1 MSKYNIQVFT
11 GDYLGSGTS
20 NRIYINLIGK
30 IGSSGQ
36 HWIKTLTGLWAGS
49 EQLIS
54 VHCKSD
60 IGDLLLV
67 ELEAKP
73 VALGLIDDD
82 WFCSKIIVTTPE
94 GVSKLFPCYCWM
106 SSNKRLSLREAVAK
120 LGTKDTA
127 PELLAHRQDNLK
139 RRRQDFRWGI
149 YAEGLPHIVNAESP
163 TELPPVVRFS
173 FTKEKEFL
181 FTLGAAFKEL
191 KLGTEFNN
199 KDRWNNIGELSS
211 LLSEKK
217 KTTTLKYVEKNW
229 MRDDFF
235 GYQFLNGLNP
245 TMIKRCS
252 ELPENF
258 PVTNDMVKSSLPQ
271 KSTLEMEIEKGNIFL
286 CDYKRLNGLQ
296 GNEIDER
303 KQYLSAPLC
312 LLFSTPENKLM
323 PIAIQLD
330 QKPGAQNPIFLPSD
344 NEKDWLLAKIFVRG
358 AEFNE
363 HELNFHLLRT
373 HLLGEVFTMAVL
385 RNLPSCHPLFKL
397 LVPHVRYNL
406 QINIMARNLLVS
418 PDGVFSQY
426 TAIGNKPMTEFLKR
440 AASSLTYSSLCL
452 PDNIRERGV
461 EKIPNYYYR
470 DDGLDLWNIISSFVH
485 GVLSF
490 YYNDEDVQKDKELQ
504 AWIDE
509 IVENCFQEKSKTG
522 FPQSFVT
529 VEEMS
534 KFVTM
539 VIFTVSAQHAAVNN
553 GQFDF
558 GAWMPNFPSSLQCP
572 PPIRK
577 GDTTDD
583 TILKT
588 LPDVSTTLNIMAVVY
603 LLSRESSDRY
613 PLGYFPEAL
622 FREDTPLD
630 LIAKFQEDLRVLDKK
645 IEKRNKK
652 LDLPYTYLSPKNV
665 DNSIAI

>member
-1 MSKYNIQVFT
+1 M
-11 GDYLGSGTS
+11 
-20 NRIYINLIGK
+20 
-30 IGSSGQ
+30 
-36 HWIKTLTGLWAGS
+36 TGLIPARG

-106 SSNKRLSLREAVAK
+106 SSNKRLSLREAVGFSK
-120 LGTKDTA
+120 SHVLCM
-127 PELLAHRQDNLK
+127 HVSY
-139 RRRQDFRWGI
+139 RWGI
-149 YAEGLPHIVNAESP
+149 YAEGLPHIVNAKSP

-181 FTLGAAFKEL
+181 FTLVIALFNIFMPVL
-191 KLGTEFNN
+191 TE
-199 KDRWNNIGELSS
+199 
-211 LLSEKK
+211 
-217 KTTTLKYVEKNW
+217 YVEKNW

-258 PVTNDMVKSSLPQ
+258 PVTNDMVKRSLPE
-271 KSTLEMEIEKGNIFL
+271 KSTLEMEIEIE
-286 CDYKRLNGLQ
+286 GLQ

-312 LLFSTPENKLM
+312 LLFSTPENKLT

-330 QKPGAQNPIFLPSD
+330 QKPGARNPIFLPSD

-470 DDGLDLWNIISSFVH
+470 DDGLDLWNIIYSFVH

-509 IVENCFQEKSKTG
+509 IVENCFQEKR

-529 VEEMS
+529 VEELS

>member
-1 MSKYNIQVFT
+1 M
-11 GDYLGSGTS
+11 YLKCVSH
-20 NRIYINLIGK
+20 
-30 IGSSGQ
+30 Q
-36 HWIKTLTGLWAGS
+36 

-73 VALGLIDDD
+73 VALGLVDDD

-94 GVSKLFPCYCWM
+94 GVSMLFPCHRWM
-106 SSNKRLSLREAVAK
+106 SSNKRLSLRGAVGSHYEH
-120 LGTKDTA
+120 LIFSIQIDVYY
-127 PELLAHRQDNLK
+127 
-139 RRRQDFRWGI
+139 RWGI

-163 TELPPVVRFS
+163 TELPPEVRFS

-181 FTLGAAFKEL
+181 FTLVIALFNIFMPVL
-191 KLGTEFNN
+191 TE
-199 KDRWNNIGELSS
+199 
-211 LLSEKK
+211 
-217 KTTTLKYVEKNW
+217 YVEKNW

-245 TMIKRCS
+245 TMIKRFS

-271 KSTLEMEIEKGNIFL
+271 KSTLEMEIE
-286 CDYKRLNGLQ
+286 RLSGLQ
-296 GNEIDER
+296 GNEINKK

-312 LLFSTPENKLM
+312 LLFSTPDSKLT

-330 QKPGAQNPIFLPSD
+330 QKPGARNPIFLPSD

-363 HELNFHLLRT
+363 HGLNFHLLRT
-373 HLLGEVFTMAVL
+373 HLLGEVFTMAVM

-397 LVPHVRYNL
+397 LIPHVRYTL
-406 QINIMARNLLVS
+406 QINIMARNRLVS

-470 DDGLDLWNIISSFVH
+470 DDGLELWNIISSFVH

-509 IVENCFQEKSKTG
+509 IVENCFQEKR

-529 VEEMS
+529 VEELS

-588 LPDVSTTLNIMAVVY
+588 LPDVRTTLKIMAVVY
-603 LLSRESSDRY
+603 MLSRESSDRY
-613 PLGYFPEAL
+613 PLGYYPEAS
-622 FREDTPLD
+622 FCEDTPLD
-630 LIAKFQEDLRVLDKK
+630 LIEKFQEDLRVLDKK